1 MIREITDKEML
12 EYTSGVGGQS
22 VANLVFAFIHLD
34 IERPNMFD
42 LFMFMCIKDK
52 QGEVNL

>member
-22 VANLVFAFIHLD
+22 VANLVFAFMHLD

-42 LFMFMCIKDK
+42 LFMLMCCKDK
-52 QGEVNL
+52 L